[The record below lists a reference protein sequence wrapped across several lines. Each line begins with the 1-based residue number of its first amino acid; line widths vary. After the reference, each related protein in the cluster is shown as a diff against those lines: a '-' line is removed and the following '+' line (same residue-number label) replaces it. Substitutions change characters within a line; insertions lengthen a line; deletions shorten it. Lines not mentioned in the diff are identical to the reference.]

1 MPKLRKKLMIQ
12 FQENTQTDGRTDSW
26 TAGQT
31 DPTTGDPT
39 STTAVNLQL
48 KMHETCKKSV
58 YYICSFL
65 RYSQF

>member
-31 DPTTGDPT
+31 DPTTWDPT

-48 KMHETCKKSV
+48 KIQSTM
-58 YYICSFL
+58 L
-65 RYSQF
+65 L